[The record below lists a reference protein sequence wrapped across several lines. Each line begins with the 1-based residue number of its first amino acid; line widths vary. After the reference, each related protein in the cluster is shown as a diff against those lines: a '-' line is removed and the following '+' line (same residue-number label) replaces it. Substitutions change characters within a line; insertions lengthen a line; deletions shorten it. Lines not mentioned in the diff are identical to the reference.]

1 MKYRKN
7 ILILLLVISIILSGC
22 SSLKNESKNE
32 DMIENEMGQ
41 NEQQDE
47 ASLDVGGKDYDLLI
61 RSEGIS
67 DAVVNL
73 FGVDNAT
80 SIILNDKVAVALE
93 MADGH
98 DFTQEVKETVINA
111 VKEKDNTISEVL
123 VSDDK
128 KVFNE
133 IESIIIALLNG
144 KSYDEQVNK
153 ISNIMEKLKQ

>member
-1 MKYRKN
+1 MKYRVN
-7 ILILLLVISIILSGC
+7 IFMLLLITSLILGGC
-22 SSLKNESKNE
+22 SSL
-32 DMIENEMGQ
+32 ENKSQ
-41 NEQQDE
+41 NENMMENGIIQDKPE
-47 ASLDVGGKDYDLLI
+47 DEISLDVGGKDYDLLI